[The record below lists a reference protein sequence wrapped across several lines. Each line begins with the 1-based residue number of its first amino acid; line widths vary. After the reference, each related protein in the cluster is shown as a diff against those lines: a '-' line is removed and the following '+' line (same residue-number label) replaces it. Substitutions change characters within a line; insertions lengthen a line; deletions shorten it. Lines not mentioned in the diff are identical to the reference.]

1 MQENIIPY
9 CSSPKNVLNQAT
21 DYRVKS
27 SLSQLLKHRKAIF
40 RRPLKSVYT
49 ANRVF
54 IVLVALYCVKRYSKK
69 KKMDSEILTP

>member
-27 SLSQLLKHRKAIF
+27 SLSQLLKHRKA
-40 RRPLKSVYT
+40 VYT